1 MAGVGEG
8 NKGEIVIYQAAEG
21 GVAVDVRMVGETVW
35 LNLNQMAALFERDK
49 SVISR
54 HLRNVFTSGELAEEA
69 TVAKFA
75 TVQTEGSREVARE
88 IEFFNLDAIL
98 SVGYRV
104 NSRRGTEF
112 RIWAT
117 NTLREHII
125 RGYTLNQHRLAE
137 QAEHYRELQ
146 EAVRLIGDVIERQAL
161 DTTQAEG
168 LLRVI
173 TDYSYALSILD
184 DYDHQRLAM
193 RNTSHA
199 EPFRITYEAAR
210 GAVDR
215 MAEQMRREGK
225 EPGLFGREKDESFQG
240 ALAAI
245 YQTFGGEELYPSV
258 EEKAAHLLYF
268 LIKDHPFTDGNKRIA
283 AAMFLWFLDENG
295 ALYAA
300 DGRKRIADN
309 ALVALTLMIA
319 ESRPQHKDTVVKVVV
334 NLINRDN

>member
-1 MAGVGEG
+1 MSGVGEG
-8 NKGEIVIYQAAEG
+8 NKGEIVIYRAEDGAAALE
-21 GVAVDVRMVGETVW
+21 VRLDGETVW
-35 LNLNQMAALFERDK
+35 LTQAQMVELFQTTK
-49 SVISR
+49 QNISL
-54 HLRNVFTSGELAEEA
+54 HARNVFREGELPAASAVKECLTTA
-69 TVAKFA
+69 GDGKRYRT
-75 TVQTEGSREVARE
+75 RYY
-88 IEFFNLDAIL
+88 NLDVII
-98 SVGYRV
+98 SVGYRIK
-104 NSRRGTEF
+104 SPRGTHF

-199 EPFRITYEAAR
+199 EPFRITYQAAR

-215 MAEQMRREGK
+215 MAEQMRRDGR

>member
-1 MAGVGEG
+1 MAGAGEG
-8 NKGEIVIYQAAEG
+8 NKGEIVIYRAEDGAAALEVRLEG
-21 GVAVDVRMVGETVW
+21 DTVW
-35 LNLNQMAALFERDK
+35 LDAHQMAQLFQRDR
-49 SVISR
+49 SVILR
-54 HLRNVFTSGELAEEA
+54 HIRNIYATSELPREA
-69 TVAKFA
+69 TCAKYA
-75 TVQTEGSREVARE
+75 QVARDGRTRLMDLY
-88 IEFFNLDAIL
+88 NLDVIIG
-98 SVGYRV
+98 VGYRV

-199 EPFRITYEAAR
+199 EPFRITYQAAR

-300 DGRKRIADN
+300 NGRKRIADN

>member
-199 EPFRITYEAAR
+199 EPFRITYQAAR

-215 MAEQMRREGK
+215 MAEQMRREGR

-300 DGRKRIADN
+300 NGRKRIADN

>member
-300 DGRKRIADN
+300 NGRKRIADN

>member
-8 NKGEIVIYQAAEG
+8 NKGEIVIYRAEDGAAALE
-21 GVAVDVRMVGETVW
+21 VRLEGETVW
-35 LNLNQMAALFERDK
+35 LTQRQMAQLFGKNTDT
-49 SVISR
+49 IGL
-54 HLRNVFTSGELAEEA
+54 HIRNAFREGELDETSTTEESSVVQAEGGRQVRR
-69 TVAKFA
+69 TVRFY
-75 TVQTEGSREVARE
+75 
-88 IEFFNLDAIL
+88 NLDVII
-98 SVGYRV
+98 SVGYRIK
-104 NSRRGTEF
+104 SPRGTHF

-199 EPFRITYEAAR
+199 EPFRITYQAAR

-215 MAEQMRREGK
+215 MAEQMRRDGR

-245 YQTFGGEELYPSV
+245 YQTFGGEEVYPSV

>member
-199 EPFRITYEAAR
+199 EPFRITYQAAR

-215 MAEQMRREGK
+215 MAEQMRREGR

-245 YQTFGGEELYPSV
+245 YQTFGGEEVYPSV

-300 DGRKRIADN
+300 NGRKRIADN